1 MKNRDIKD
9 IFVENLSLF
18 MLRSGKKAS
27 ELADYL
33 NVSKSTIS
41 MWASKKNLPRM
52 ELLDDIADF
61 LDITVSELLHDN
73 LFKINKDAPSKAD
86 PVGNDIF
93 FTTREFTQ
101 KELGEIKR
109 FAEFVKSQ
117 RKTLEGLEETRENL
131 NPKDPKFPDP
141 EE

>member
-9 IFVENLSLF
+9 IFVENLSLY
-18 MLRSGKKAS
+18 MYKCEKKAS

-52 ELLDDIADF
+52 DLLDDIADF

-73 LFKINKDAPSKAD
+73 KFSTNKSI

-93 FTTREFTQ
+93 FTTREFT
-101 KELGEIKR
+101 KEELSEIRR
-109 FAEFVKSQ
+109 FAYFLKEQ
-117 RKTLEGLEETRENL
+117 RTNLEDMEEIRKNSK
-131 NPKDPKFPDP
+131 PKDLKFPDQ
-141 EE
+141 EDQE